1 MPRIKAIGFPII
13 ITLLVFAFSA
23 ESFSQAT
30 TGRRRVR
37 KQELSKFELYFDGGY
52 SMFDMAGGTD
62 ALEKGAQ
69 VLADSNYFDLREMYM
84 GATYTQSRTEFKSIR
99 TMGGG
104 MNFNINRNVGIGLKI
119 QFAQVE
125 GMNVDKEF
133 FNDIVIEAPGI
144 QGSVLI
150 DQLVT
155 YSSKHL
161 YTYAPIII
169 KAFYTMTPIAAMPGM
184 EMTIG
189 GGPGVYTTTVE
200 IFNNRYDDYVDY
212 PPELFNIQYFE
223 NFIRYTDSY
232 VAKPIGLHLFGGI
245 SIRGSRAIS
254 LLLEAEYNYVPE
266 TTIDADG
273 WGEPGNMEHNYGIDN
288 DEEIREYFLPMFN
301 DYHPDKLNMSNFR
314 ISGAIKFS
322 F

>member
-1 MPRIKAIGFPII
+1 
-13 ITLLVFAFSA
+13 
-23 ESFSQAT
+23 
-30 TGRRRVR
+30 
-37 KQELSKFELYFDGGY
+37 
-52 SMFDMAGGTD
+52 
-62 ALEKGAQ
+62 
-69 VLADSNYFDLREMYM
+69 M